1 MSLLPHGTKIF
12 LCTRVTDMRLGFNG
26 FIGLTQSLLN
36 HDPLSGHLFVFV
48 NRRADYAKVLYFA
61 RGGYCL
67 WAKRLEQG
75 CFAKISND
83 DGIVVLNDTQ
93 FMMWIDGIG
102 LEQRRQQK
110 RFLKTPHFKD
120 SAAVDEV
127 KSAA

>member
-26 FIGLTQSLLN
+26 LIGLTQSLLN

-83 DGIVVLNDTQ
+83 DGVVVLNDTQ

-110 RFLKTPHFKD
+110 RFPKTPHFKD
-120 SAAVDEV
+120 SAAVDKV
-127 KSAA
+127 K